1 MLGVVLAGAGLWF
14 TASSVS
20 HSLGKTELGS
30 TSVGLAGTGTGQLF
44 LQ

>member
-1 MLGVVLAGAGLWF
+1 MLGVVARGAGLWF
-14 TASSVS
+14 TASSVT

-30 TSVGLAGTGTGQLF
+30 TSVRVAGTDTGQLF